1 LRLNRRGVSISDWCW
16 FGRSQNRGSDE
27 TGPEGPPPAPKEDLK
42 SSGPKMTT
50 RSSKYVGV
58 FAALVLILVP
68 APFPAAQP
76 QSAMSASTQPSLA
89 DVLEKVTPAVVNI
102 AVRSRAS
109 AETNPLY
116 NDPFFRRYFNLPE
129 QQQRL
134 SAGSGVIVDAAK
146 GYILTNHHVVADAGE
161 IAVTLKDRRRF
172 TAELVGS
179 DKATDIA
186 LLRIAADKLTALSF
200 GDSGALRVGDSVV
213 AIGNPFGLGQTV
225 TSGIVSALGR
235 GGINLEG
242 YEDFIQTDA
251 SINPGNSGGALVT
264 ADGLLVGVNTAIIAP
279 TGGNVGIGFAVPIAM
294 ASAVMEQLI
303 EHGEVRRGRIGISVQ
318 DLTPDLAEA
327 LSIAESSGAVVGSVE
342 QNSPAAQAGLRAGD
356 VIIAVN
362 NRKITGSADL
372 RNRVGLAQVGS
383 EVEIEYLRDRVRRTV
398 TMRIQ
403 PDEAIAK
410 PGAMPARLEGAEFQD
425 AAGNVVVSSVE
436 DGSAAAGAGLRMG
449 DVIVAANRRPISTV
463 AELETALKNASGTIA
478 LDLFRAGSKHV
489 LVIR

>member
-1 LRLNRRGVSISDWCW
+1 
-16 FGRSQNRGSDE
+16 
-27 TGPEGPPPAPKEDLK
+27 
-42 SSGPKMTT
+42 MTT

-68 APFPAAQP
+68 APLPAARP
-76 QSAMSASTQPSLA
+76 QSAISASTQPSLA
-89 DVLEKVTPAVVNI
+89 DVLEDVTPAVVNI

-109 AETNPLY
+109 AESNPLY

-134 SAGSGVIVDAAK
+134 SAGSGVIVDADK

-186 LLRIAADKLTALSF
+186 LLRIDTDKLTALPF
-200 GDSGALRVGDSVV
+200 GDSGSLRVGDSVV

-235 GGINLEG
+235 GGINVEG

-264 ADGLLVGVNTAIIAP
+264 ADGRLVGVNTAIIAP
-279 TGGNVGIGFAVPIAM
+279 AGGNVGIGFAIPIAM
-294 ASAVMEQLI
+294 ASAVMQQLI

-327 LSIAESSGAVVGSVE
+327 LSIEESYGAVVGSVE
-342 QNSPAAQAGLRAGD
+342 QNSPAAHAGLQAGD

-372 RNRVGLAQVGS
+372 RNRIGLAQVGS
-383 EVEIEYLRDRVRRTV
+383 QVEIEYLRDRVRKTV
-398 TMRIQ
+398 TMRIE
-403 PDEAIAK
+403 PEEANTKSGTIS
-410 PGAMPARLEGAEFQD
+410 ARLEGAQFQD
-425 AAGNVVVSSVE
+425 AAGNVVVSGIE
-436 DGSAAAGAGLRMG
+436 DGSAAARSGLRAG
-449 DVIVAANRRPISTV
+449 DVIVAVNHQPIATV
-463 AELETALKNASGTIA
+463 AELAAALKNATSTIA
-478 LDLFRAGSKHV
+478 LDLFRGGSKLF

>member
-1 LRLNRRGVSISDWCW
+1 
-16 FGRSQNRGSDE
+16 
-27 TGPEGPPPAPKEDLK
+27 
-42 SSGPKMTT
+42 MTT

-68 APFPAAQP
+68 APLPAAQP
-76 QSAMSASTQPSLA
+76 QSSISASTQRSLA
-89 DVLEKVTPAVVNI
+89 DVLEEVTPAVVNI
-102 AVRSRAS
+102 AVRSRHP

-116 NDPFFRRYFNLPE
+116 NDPFFRRYFDLPE

-134 SAGSGVIVDAAK
+134 SAGSGVIVDADD

-179 DKATDIA
+179 DEATDIA
-186 LLRIAADKLTALSF
+186 LVKIDADKLTALSF

-235 GGINLEG
+235 GGINVEG

-264 ADGLLVGVNTAIIAP
+264 ADGLLVGINTAIIAP
-279 TGGNVGIGFAVPIAM
+279 AGGNVGIGFAVPIAM
-294 ASAVMEQLI
+294 VSAVMEQLI

-327 LSIAESSGAVVGSVE
+327 LSIEESYGAVVGSVE
-342 QNSPAAQAGLRAGD
+342 QNSPAAQAGLQAGD
-356 VIIAVN
+356 VITAVN
-362 NRKITGSADL
+362 NRKITGAADL

-383 EVEIEYLRDRVRRTV
+383 EVEIEYLRDRVRKTV
-398 TMRIQ
+398 TMRVER
-403 PDEAIAK
+403 DEASAK
-410 PGAMPARLEGAEFQD
+410 SNSMAARLQGAQFQD
-425 AAGNVVVSSVE
+425 AAGNVVVSSIE
-436 DGSAAAGAGLRMG
+436 DGSAAARSGLRAG
-449 DVIVAANRRPISTV
+449 DVIVAVNRRPIATV
-463 AELETALKNASGTIA
+463 AELTAALKNAGGAIA
-478 LDLFRAGSKHV
+478 LDLFRGGSKFF

>member
-1 LRLNRRGVSISDWCW
+1 MI
-16 FGRSQNRGSDE
+16 
-27 TGPEGPPPAPKEDLK
+27 
-42 SSGPKMTT
+42 T

-58 FAALVLILVP
+58 FAALVLVLDP

-76 QSAMSASTQPSLA
+76 QPAISASTQQRSLA
-89 DVLEKVTPAVVNI
+89 DVLEEVTPAVVNI
-102 AVRSRAS
+102 AVRSRAP

-129 QQQRL
+129 QQQQRL
-134 SAGSGVIVDAAK
+134 SAGSGVIVDADK

-179 DKATDIA
+179 DEATDIA
-186 LLRIAADKLTALSF
+186 LLKIDADKLRALPF
-200 GDSGALRVGDSVV
+200 GDSNALRVGDPVV

-235 GGINLEG
+235 GGINVED

-264 ADGLLVGVNTAIIAP
+264 ADGLLVGINTAIIAP
-279 TGGNVGIGFAVPIAM
+279 AGGNVGIGFAVPIAM

-303 EHGEVRRGRIGISVQ
+303 KHGEVRRGRIGISVQ

-327 LSIAESSGAVVGSVE
+327 LHIEESSGAVVGSVE
-342 QNSPAAQAGLRAGD
+342 QNSPAAHAGLQAGD
-356 VIIAVN
+356 VITAVN

-372 RNRVGLAQVGS
+372 RNRIGLAQIGS
-383 EVEIEYLRDRVRRTV
+383 QVEIEYLHDRARKTV
-398 TMRIQ
+398 TMRIE
-403 PDEAIAK
+403 PAEAKAGAEAIPASLQ
-410 PGAMPARLEGAEFQD
+410 GAQFQD
-425 AAGNVVVSSVE
+425 AAGNVVVSSIE
-436 DGSAAAGAGLRMG
+436 DGSAAERSGLRAG
-449 DVIVAANRRPISTV
+449 DVIVAVNRQRIATV
-463 AELETALKNASGTIA
+463 AELAAALKDAGGTIA
-478 LDLFRAGSKHV
+478 LDLFRGGSKLF
-489 LVIR
+489 LVIG

>member
-1 LRLNRRGVSISDWCW
+1 
-16 FGRSQNRGSDE
+16 
-27 TGPEGPPPAPKEDLK
+27 
-42 SSGPKMTT
+42 MTT

-68 APFPAAQP
+68 APLPAARP
-76 QSAMSASTQPSLA
+76 QSAISASIQLSLA
-89 DVLEKVTPAVVNI
+89 DVLEDVTPAVVNI

-116 NDPFFRRYFNLPE
+116 NDPFFRRYFNQPE
-129 QQQRL
+129 QRL
-134 SAGSGVIVDAAK
+134 SAGSGVIVDADK

-172 TAELVGS
+172 TADLVGS

-186 LLRIAADKLTALSF
+186 LLKIVADKLTALPF

-235 GGINLEG
+235 GGINVEG
-242 YEDFIQTDA
+242 FDDFIQTDA

-264 ADGLLVGVNTAIIAP
+264 TAGMLVGVNTAIIAP
-279 TGGNVGIGFAVPIAM
+279 AGGNVGIGFAVPIAM

-327 LSIAESSGAVVGSVE
+327 LSIGQSYGAVVGSVKR
-342 QNSPAAQAGLRAGD
+342 NSPAAHAGLRAGD

-372 RNRVGLAQVGS
+372 RNRVGLAPVGS
-383 EVEIEYLRDRVRRTV
+383 EVEIEYLRDRVPKTV
-398 TMRIQ
+398 TMRVE
-403 PDEAIAK
+403 PDETIAK
-410 PGAMPARLEGAEFQD
+410 PGSMSSRLDGAEFQD

-436 DGSAAAGAGLRMG
+436 DGSAAARAGLRMG
-449 DVIVAANRRPISTV
+449 DVIVAANRRPIATV
-463 AELETALKNASGTIA
+463 AELAAALKNAGGTIA
-478 LDLFRAGSKHV
+478 LDLFRAGSKHL

>member
-1 LRLNRRGVSISDWCW
+1 
-16 FGRSQNRGSDE
+16 
-27 TGPEGPPPAPKEDLK
+27 
-42 SSGPKMTT
+42 MTT
-50 RSSKYVGV
+50 RLSTCVGICT
-58 FAALVLILVP
+58 ALILMMVP
-68 APFPAAQP
+68 AEIAVAQP
-76 QSAMSASTQPSLA
+76 QSAAAASTQQSLA
-89 DVLEKVTPAVVNI
+89 DVLEDVTPAVVNI
-102 AVRSRAS
+102 AVKSHAS

-129 QQQRL
+129 QKQRL
-134 SAGSGVIVDAAK
+134 SAGSGVIVDAEK
-146 GYILTNHHVVADAGE
+146 GYILTNHHVVANAGE
-161 IAVTLKDRRRF
+161 ITVTLKDRRSF

-179 DKATDIA
+179 DEATDIA
-186 LLRIAADKLTALSF
+186 LLRIDADKLTSLAF
-200 GDSGALRVGDSVV
+200 GDSGALRVGDPVV

-235 GGINLEG
+235 GGINVEG

-264 ADGLLVGVNTAIIAP
+264 TDGKLIGVNTAIIAP
-279 TGGNVGIGFAVPIAM
+279 AGGNVGIGFAVPIAM

-303 EHGEVRRGRIGISVQ
+303 EHGEVRRGRIGVAVQ

-327 LSIAESSGAVVGSVE
+327 LGIAESDGAVVGSVE
-342 QNSPAAQAGLRAGD
+342 QDSPAAEAGLRAGD

-362 NRKITGSADL
+362 DRRIVGSADL

-383 EVEIEYLRDRVRRTV
+383 EVEIEFLRERVRRTA
-398 TMRIQ
+398 TMRIE

-410 PGAMPARLEGAEFQD
+410 PGAMTSRLDGAEFQD

-436 DGSAAAGAGLRMG
+436 DGSAAARAGLRMG

-463 AELETALKNASGTIA
+463 AELETALKNASGAIA
-478 LDLFRAGSKHV
+478 LDLFRAGSKRS